1 MIPITQKA
9 GRKRGFMV
17 LNITEEEFMRMRAI
31 VLDRDR
37 DAAVEIIRDFV
48 KCIEQA
54 MHSGLK
60 FHLHG

>member
-31 VLDRDR
+31 VLDHDR
-37 DAAVEIIRDFV
+37 DDALEMIREFV
-48 KCIEQA
+48 KHLEQA

-60 FHLHG
+60 SHLDG